1 MDLPRTPS
9 VFDRFEAPPSA
20 KLLGWTL
27 RAINPDAGTIEIG
40 FTADNRFTNPGGT
53 VQGGFLAAMLDDT
66 QGPCLFAAIEGQ
78 VYAPTIDFHV
88 VCLKPARPGRFT
100 GKGRVVSLGKTI
112 AVTEAELF
120 DEGGTL
126 VARGTF
132 TGRVMEGAMARRDQ
146 A

>member
-1 MDLPRTPS
+1 VPSIFDDFPTPS
-9 VFDRFEAPPSA
+9 SA
-20 KLLGWTL
+20 KLLGWEV
-27 RAINPDAGTIEIG
+27 RAVDVAAQTIEIG
-40 FTADNRFTNPGGT
+40 FTADDRFLNPAGT

-66 QGPCLFAAIEGQ
+66 QGPALFSATRGA
-78 VYAPTIDFHV
+78 VYAPTIDFHI
-88 VCLKPARPGRFT
+88 VCLKPALPGRFV

-120 DEGGTL
+120 DEGGIL

-132 TGRVMEGAMARRDQ
+132 TGRVMEGAMARRDT

>member
-1 MDLPRTPS
+1 MDSIFDDFPTPS
-9 VFDRFEAPPSA
+9 SA
-20 KLLGWTL
+20 KLLGWEV
-27 RAINPDAGTIEIG
+27 RAVDVAAQIIEIG
-40 FTADNRFTNPGGT
+40 FTADDRFLNPAGT

-66 QGPCLFAAIEGQ
+66 QGPALFSATRGA
-78 VYAPTIDFHV
+78 VYAPTIDFHI
-88 VCLKPARPGRFT
+88 VCLKPALPGRFV

-120 DEGGTL
+120 DEGGIL

-132 TGRVMEGAMARRDQ
+132 TGRVMEGAMARRDT

>member
-1 MDLPRTPS
+1 MDSIFDDFPTPS
-9 VFDRFEAPPSA
+9 SA
-20 KLLGWTL
+20 KLLGWEV
-27 RAINPDAGTIEIG
+27 RAVDVAAQTIEIG
-40 FTADNRFTNPGGT
+40 FTADDRFLNPAGT

-66 QGPCLFAAIEGQ
+66 QGPALFSATRGA
-78 VYAPTIDFHV
+78 VYAPTIDFHI
-88 VCLKPARPGRFT
+88 VCLKPALPGRFV

-120 DEGGTL
+120 DEGGIL

-132 TGRVMEGAMARRDQ
+132 TGRVMEGAMARRDT